1 MMDGVYP
8 EISLIGQYH
17 YVWFMTVVSLA
28 GMDDST
34 GTWRMK
40 PAECRQIVFVGVEKL
55 FLLRYRLIVDSE
67 IHNVEAIILV

>member
-1 MMDGVYP
+1 MDGVYP

-34 GTWRMK
+34 ETWRMK

-55 FLLRYRLIVDSE
+55 FLLRYRLIADSE